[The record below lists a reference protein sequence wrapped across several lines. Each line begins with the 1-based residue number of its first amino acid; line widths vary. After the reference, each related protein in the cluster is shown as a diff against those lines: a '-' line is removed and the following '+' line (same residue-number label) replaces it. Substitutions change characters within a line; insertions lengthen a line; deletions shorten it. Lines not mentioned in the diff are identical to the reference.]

1 MSYANITFSDRNP
14 VKRWLQQRRLTD
26 ALQLTAGMQNIST
39 VLDFGAGNGELS
51 KQLID
56 FFPQAH
62 VICYEPAV
70 HLMAE
75 ARINAENF
83 QQISFVTDIDTVS
96 KKSIDLIYCLEVFE
110 HLPKKEAEV
119 ALSLICSLLRE
130 GGFAIMGVPIEIYL
144 PALYKGIFR
153 MTRRFGE
160 FDVTPGNILKSS
172 FGFPPQHRPVSE
184 IAIGWL
190 YHHHHLGFD
199 YRRFRELIKSKPLM
213 IMKQSASPIS
223 TLGTWFN
230 PEVYFVVQKD

>member
-1 MSYANITFSDRNP
+1 MKTLIIGASKNPERYSYKAADKLLKHGHEIELLGLRPD
-14 VKRWLQQRRLTD
+14 V
-26 ALQLTAGMQNIST
+26 I
-39 VLDFGAGNGELS
+39 FGQTIDTEK
-51 KQLID
+51 KQ
-56 FFPQAH
+56 F
-62 VICYEPAV
+62 
-70 HLMAE
+70 
-75 ARINAENF
+75 
-83 QQISFVTDIDTVS
+83 TDIDTVS

-160 FDVTPGNILKSS
+160 FDATPGNILKSS